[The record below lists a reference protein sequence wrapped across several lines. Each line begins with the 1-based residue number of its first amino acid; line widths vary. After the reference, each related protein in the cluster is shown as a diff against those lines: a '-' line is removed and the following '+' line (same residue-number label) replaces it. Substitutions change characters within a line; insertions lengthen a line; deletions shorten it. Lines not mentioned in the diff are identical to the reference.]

1 MKRYRESDSVTEIFA
16 CGPGSIT
23 IWHYIANGDS
33 YDEGD
38 DYYNSYIA
46 KEAENFIKEEFDE
59 DLAPY
64 YDGEG
69 VESVRFYKIENINN
83 RYYTM
88 FKVTYDP
95 YLFNPEEFKDWLT
108 GQMSDGW
115 GEGLEQQVFMNDRD
129 EEDVEYEEEDEETGE
144 TVMNTYTEDVKLEY
158 YYSPWNSHF
167 FKVYSEEE
175 L

>member
-1 MKRYRESDSVTEIFA
+1 MRKYRESESITEIFY

-38 DYYNSYIA
+38 DYFNSYTA
-46 KEAENFIKEEFDE
+46 KTIENFIKEEFDE
-59 DLAPY
+59 DLAQY

-69 VESVRFYKIENINN
+69 VESVKFYKIENNRN
-83 RYYTM
+83 RYYTL
-88 FKVTYDP
+88 FNVTYDP
-95 YLFNPEEFKDWLT
+95 GLFDREDFKEWLT

-115 GEGLEQQVFMNDRD
+115 GEGLEQQVFATDRD

-144 TVMNTYTEDVKLEY
+144 TVTNTYSEDVTLEY

-167 FKVYSEEE
+167 FEVFSEVE